1 MGVVHACGSTMNYF
15 IYNDRGKLIMCTTVK
30 HPMKT
35 ELQNPEVQK
44 FIRYF
49 HAIMHAV
56 IGTAVVIYLDDD
68 NVFVYDDDPRD
79 PMKDNDGEYYG
90 FEKDLDVDEAVDFTS
105 AETEEDTFDQYI
117 GAGLQLPDKDGMK
130 QTTRV
135 CQILCDAYG
144 NPEGNVNYRSWLDH
158 TDHEIE
164 FYYG

>member
-1 MGVVHACGSTMNYF
+1 
-15 IYNDRGKLIMCTTVK
+15 MCTTVK

-79 PMKDNDGEYYG
+79 PMKSDDGAYYG
-90 FEKDLDVDEAVDFTS
+90 VEKGVDVDVDVDCTMK
-105 AETEEDTFDQYI
+105 ETEADMYYNYI
-117 GAGLQLPDKDGMK
+117 GTELHLPDK
-130 QTTRV
+130 
-135 CQILCDAYG
+135 Y
-144 NPEGNVNYRSWLDH
+144 
-158 TDHEIE
+158 
-164 FYYG
+164 